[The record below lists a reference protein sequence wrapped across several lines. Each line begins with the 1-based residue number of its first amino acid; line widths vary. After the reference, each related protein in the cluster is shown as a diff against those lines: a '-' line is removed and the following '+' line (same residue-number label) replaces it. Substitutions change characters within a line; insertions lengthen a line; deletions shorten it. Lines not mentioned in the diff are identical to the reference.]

1 MNTNKIREL
10 IKNCSVFRLG
20 KECSKAL
27 NEIDRLEEENKSLQ
41 RIVNMYH
48 GGDMEDYDDASI
60 SPSSLVSSTKAEV
73 WKKIQESPC
82 HTEYDC
88 EGERH
93 DWYVDTAIE
102 QAIFSAGEKK

>member
-48 GGDMEDYDDASI
+48 GGD
-60 SPSSLVSSTKAEV
+60 V
-73 WKKIQESPC
+73 
-82 HTEYDC
+82 
-88 EGERH
+88 
-93 DWYVDTAIE
+93 
-102 QAIFSAGEKK
+102 GEKDEQD